1 MSNWYQSNIL
11 NQGGTPAV
19 LTGNFAN
26 IPAAGYVGRLFVSK
40 DTFAWY
46 RDNGTTW
53 DLIGGPGTGTITG
66 SGAANQVAYFTS
78 SGIIAS
84 SANLQFNG
92 TVLTVANDA
101 TISGLAI
108 GRGGGTVTGNTAI
121 GLLALQNNTSGSA
134 ITAIGNA
141 ALRSNLI
148 GTNCVAVGT
157 NALLQSISNFN
168 TAVGSFA
175 MASATGGNNTGIGY
189 NVLQTLFAG
198 IDNVAIG
205 ANAGGVVNGSSPG
218 NQNIYIG
225 SNARS
230 AVSSGNEIVIGANT
244 IGAGDNT
251 ITIGN
256 ANHLNTY
263 IRGALNIS
271 TVVVTKTAS
280 GIAVSIVDSGNGNA
294 LNINKTNS
302 GFAINVAAGVS
313 NFQNINVV
321 DVVSTGSA
329 TYVGN
334 IAAGGTTSAWAG
346 GYNTVSVKLYADF
359 YSNNDG
365 FVGIAANTFFDDTNW
380 VYKNT
385 TNANRFESTLD
396 KFVWY
401 QAPSGTSGTAVT
413 FVQSMTLTSS
423 NNLLIGT
430 STDNLT
436 DKLQINGSVLCNDI
450 TVSKNGSSNIFIKT
464 TNDTT
469 PYLQLNRNNLTFAA
483 GFYVSNIGSIVIEN
497 LTGPAI
503 TVNNARDVSVFG
515 SISTGAPTTGT
526 AAPWKLGI
534 YDGVTPPPPIHTGF
548 VQVEINGVFY
558 KLLAST

>member
-66 SGAANQVAYFTS
+66 SGAANQVAYFTA

-101 TISGLAI
+101 AVSGLTI

-157 NALLQSISNFN
+157 NALLQSNSNFN
-168 TAVGSFA
+168 TAVGAFA
-175 MASATGGNNTGIGY
+175 MASATGGANTGIGY
-189 NVLQTLFAG
+189 NVFQTLFFG

-256 ANHLNTY
+256 ANHLNAY

-271 TVVVTKTAS
+271 TAVVTKTAS
-280 GIAVSIVDSGNGNA
+280 GIAVSIVDSANGNA

-313 NFQNINVV
+313 NFQ
-321 DVVSTGSA
+321 DVVGTA
-329 TYVGN
+329 GN
-334 IAAGGTTSAWAG
+334 FTTSLGIAGG
-346 GYNTVSVKLYADF
+346 V
-359 YSNNDG
+359 
-365 FVGIAANTFFDDTNW
+365 
-380 VYKNT
+380 
-385 TNANRFESTLD
+385 
-396 KFVWY
+396 
-401 QAPSGTSGTAVT
+401 PSGSDVLVVNGTAVLSGGISIGTNATIGSGFNLTWGGNFGVNVPTIIGVSGAGSFIT
-413 FVQSMTLTSS
+413 FYPSGSANGEAARFANS
-423 NNLLIGT
+423 NNLLINT
-430 STDNLT
+430 VTDNLT
-436 DKLQINGSVLCNDI
+436 DKLQVNGSALV
-450 TVSKNGSSNIFIKT
+450 TSIK
-464 TNDTT
+464 
-469 PYLQLNRNNLTFAA
+469 
-483 GFYVSNIGSIVIEN
+483 
-497 LTGPAI
+497 
-503 TVNNARDVSVFG
+503 
-515 SISTGAPTTGT
+515 TGAPTTGT
-526 AAPWKLGI
+526 AAPWKLGS
-534 YDGVTPPPPIHTGF
+534 YVVSGGLAYTGY
-548 VQVEINGVFY
+548 VEVEINGVFY
-558 KLLAST
+558 KLGAST